1 MQSTY
6 DKIQYYKLGE
16 EEKTRIIAKLK
27 AALDREKR
35 IRLAILFGSV
45 TRRNYV
51 RDIDLAIHDMPEL
64 SFKELLNLNA
74 EIELELGIP
83 VDLVKLSNLPASLK
97 VNILKNGTLI
107 KGTKTQQHQ
116 PIPKPQTTAIERC

>member
-6 DKIQYYKLGE
+6 DKIQYYKLGQE
-16 EEKTRIIAKLK
+16 KKTRIITKLK
-27 AALDREKR
+27 NLLAKEER
-35 IRLAILFGSV
+35 IKLAMLFGSV

-97 VNILKNGTLI
+97 VNILKNGILT
-107 KGTKTQQHQ
+107 KGTKTQQNQ
-116 PIPKPQTTAIERC
+116 LLNRLTTALERC

>member
-1 MQSTY
+1 MQSPY
-6 DKIQYYKLGE
+6 DKIQYYELGQ
-16 EEKTRIIAKLK
+16 EEKTRIVAKLK
-27 AALDREKR
+27 AALAKEKR

-83 VDLVKLSNLPASLK
+83 IDLVKLSNLPTSLK
-97 VNILKNGTLI
+97 VNILKNGILM
-107 KGTKTQQHQ
+107 KGTKTLQHQ
-116 PIPKPQTTAIERC
+116 LLNQQTTAVERC

>member
-6 DKIQYYKLGE
+6 DKIQYYKLGQ
-16 EEKTRIIAKLK
+16 EKKNRIIAKLK
-27 AALDREKR
+27 NL
-35 IRLAILFGSV
+35 LAKEERVKLAMLFGSV

-97 VNILKNGTLI
+97 VNILKNGILT

-116 PIPKPQTTAIERC
+116 LLNQLTTALERC